1 MMNYGLVKKIPQQAW
16 AITMPAVALLLAGGF
31 NPLEFSSSRTVMEL
45 ECPYARYGCGPN
57 ITKRRL
63 EGLPP
68 INRSRFEL
76 APGTR
81 LLMYGTSHLDQL
93 T

>member
-1 MMNYGLVKKIPQQAW
+1 
-16 AITMPAVALLLAGGF
+16 
-31 NPLEFSSSRTVMEL
+31 MEL